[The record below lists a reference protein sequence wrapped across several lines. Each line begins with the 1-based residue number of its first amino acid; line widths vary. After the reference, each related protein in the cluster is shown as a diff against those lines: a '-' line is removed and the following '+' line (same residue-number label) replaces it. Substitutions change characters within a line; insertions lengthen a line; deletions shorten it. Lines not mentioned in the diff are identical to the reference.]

1 MKKCNSLKNL
11 KFHNSVDPTKARSPL
26 KRQVSSPY
34 LRSSATTKNL
44 KTSMK
49 KSFTANPQDKTLKA
63 MVRNSN
69 NSQNQRSL
77 SKKKL
82 KDISTYMNILNNND
96 KSLMGQSSNK
106 KLKPNN
112 SHYHQK

>member
-1 MKKCNSLKNL
+1 
-11 KFHNSVDPTKARSPL
+11 
-26 KRQVSSPY
+26 
-34 LRSSATTKNL
+34 
-44 KTSMK
+44 MK
-49 KSFTANPQDKTLKA
+49 KSFTSNPQDKTLKT

-69 NSQNQRSL
+69 ILPNQRSL

-112 SHYHQK
+112 SHYNQK